1 MSKKSSL
8 KPSNFSGP
16 IGIFRAIGITAYRGS
31 FSRVLNLIVIITFS
45 LGLFNLLPVPVL
57 DGGHISIAVIETII
71 GRPIPLKLLQPITV
85 AFIIILISFML
96 FVSYYDVIRVHS
108 DFSKKKQNV
117 ATYNSET
124 TEKSDAAKSENEAKK
139 NVDKKTPDKKD

>member
-1 MSKKSSL
+1 
-8 KPSNFSGP
+8 
-16 IGIFRAIGITAYRGS
+16 
-31 FSRVLNLIVIITFS
+31 
-45 LGLFNLLPVPVL
+45 
-57 DGGHISIAVIETII
+57 
-71 GRPIPLKLLQPITV
+71 
-85 AFIIILISFML
+85 ML